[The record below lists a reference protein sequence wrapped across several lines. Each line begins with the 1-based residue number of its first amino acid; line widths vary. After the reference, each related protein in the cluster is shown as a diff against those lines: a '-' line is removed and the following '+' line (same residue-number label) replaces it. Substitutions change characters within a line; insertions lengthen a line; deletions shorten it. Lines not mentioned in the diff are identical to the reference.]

1 MGEEVQLLSNASRPD
16 EGCGPHH
23 IRDVLAELLDQFP
36 EATTP
41 RPKAAQRRVR
51 VSSRSGSR
59 SQGRGETG
67 ENGDRSPDFSF
78 TFIPLSPLFPF
89 PLLRLRCPCPR
100 HFPRSNSRPLAS
112 PCRRPAHKEDRD
124 VGALSKGR

>member
-1 MGEEVQLLSNASRPD
+1 MNEQVQLLSDARRPD

-23 IRDVLAELLDQFP
+23 IREVLAELLDQFP
-36 EATTP
+36 EAVAP
-41 RPKAAQRRVR
+41 QPKAAQRRVT

-89 PLLRLRCPCPR
+89 PLLHLRCPSPK
-100 HFPRSNSRPLAS
+100 HFPRSNSRPPAS
-112 PCRRPAHKEDRD
+112 RWRRPAHKEDRD